1 MKKAARARQ
10 LIDKP
15 TNLDKQVEP
24 FQTGKPATT
33 ALPFQEAWDAY
44 WFDPQSRAPIV
55 PLQRLVSAVA
65 ALWFL
70 ANLSHYDFWWG
81 DSGLSAAQ
89 FSGQLEAFTEGT
101 FAPQFRLTPLWLT
114 NSFVWIGLW
123 CVLGALLALLCGLN
137 WGGRAI
143 RCALALAVLGMAQR
157 MSWTVGLVEPYLVA
171 MTCYLAIPHS
181 SRTIDW
187 SHRLALRLVQ
197 VHTWFLLV
205 AALASQLSYDSW
217 WQGETAWWLAA
228 GGQSTLFQSG
238 WFEGRILLVNFLT
251 HGITLATI
259 VAVGCLWPM
268 ASQPSPERT
277 RCGVAAGLVLAAAY
291 GLLADQTL
299 YGCLLASGV
308 WGSAWLCRASR

>member
-1 MKKAARARQ
+1 MERVS
-10 LIDKP
+10 D
-15 TNLDKQVEP
+15 
-24 FQTGKPATT
+24 GKPATT

-44 WFDPQSRAPIV
+44 GVFDPQSRAPIV
-55 PLQRLVSAVA
+55 QGLVSAVA

-259 VAVGCLWPM
+259 VAVGACRRWR
-268 ASQPSPERT
+268 PSPHRSALD
-277 RCGVAAGLVLAAAY
+277 AAWRPAWSWRRPM